1 MYKKYL
7 IDPKNAT
14 HIRVGVGIILHT
26 DKKILLEKRADC
38 QKWGLIGGGVEVGEE
53 LKMTALRECQEETSL
68 KLNKNNLQFLGVY
81 SDISQYR
88 IIEYP
93 DNCFHAIDII
103 YSYKIAKNI
112 KLKKSIES
120 LKLTFFPFDCL
131 PEQLVPPAKNPIEDF
146 IKLIK

>member
-7 IDPKNAT
+7 NDPKNAT

-26 DKKILLEKRADC
+26 DKKLLLEKRSDC
-38 QKWGLIGGGVEVGEE
+38 KKWGLIGGGVEVGEE

-68 KLNKNNLQFLGVY
+68 KLNKNNLKFLGVY
-81 SDISQYR
+81 SDISQFR

-103 YSYKIAKNI
+103 YSYKITNNFN
-112 KLKKSIES
+112 LKKSIES
-120 LKLTFFPFDCL
+120 LKLTFFPFDFL

-146 IKLIK
+146 LRLIK

>member
-7 IDPKNAT
+7 KDPKNAT
-14 HIRVGVGIILHT
+14 HIRIGVGIILYT
-26 DKKILLEKRADC
+26 DKKLLLEKRADC
-38 QKWGLIGGGVEVGEE
+38 KKWGLIGGGVEVGEE
-53 LKMTALRECQEETSL
+53 LKRAALRECQEETSL
-68 KLNKNNLQFLGVY
+68 KLNNNKLKFLGVY

-103 YSYKIAKNI
+103 YSYKIANNLN
-112 KLKKSIES
+112 LKKSIES

-131 PEQLVPPAKNPIEDF
+131 PKQLVPPAKNPIEDF
-146 IKLIK
+146 LKLIK

>member
-7 IDPKNAT
+7 SDPKNAT

-38 QKWGLIGGGVEVGEE
+38 KKWGLIGGGVEVGEE
-53 LKMTALRECQEETSL
+53 LKMTASRECQEETSL
-68 KLNKNNLQFLGVY
+68 ELNKNNLKLLGIY
-81 SDISQYR
+81 SDTSQYR

-112 KLKKSIES
+112 NLKKSIES
-120 LKLTFFPFDCL
+120 LKLTFFPFDSL
-131 PEQLVPPAKNPIEDF
+131 PEQLVPPAQNPIEDF